1 MGKKENRP
9 DACTASGTAST
20 CDYDSTSVYAGQDMT
35 ENELIRTVTEDYLA
49 DIDVD
54 ICSAPEQVERE
65 LLQATNNAIE
75 AYNRGPRD
83 PSAPVGASLKDA
95 YPDQKTGDARL
106 RLRKHLDPYQIALIV
121 RELHHA
127 VGILWK
133 DAGDDGNFDIGVYQT
148 SGDNEGTYDVSED
161 GLTRLIRSYDSA
173 ITIRGVY
180 ETIAVLRSVCP
191 HVERCHDRD
200 LIAVNNGVY
209 DYGSKMLLGFDPEF
223 VFTGK
228 VRVDFVENA
237 PNPVIH
243 NDEDGTDWDVVSWM
257 GELSDDESIVRLLWQ
272 IVGAVI
278 RPGVSWNKSAWFYST
293 SGNNGKGTL
302 CSLMRNLLGRGS
314 WESISLKD
322 FSSPFMLEPLMRIS
336 AVITDENDTGT
347 FVDDAAALKSII
359 TGDPFQL
366 NRKFKEPRTVLFKGF
381 MVQCVNELP
390 RLRDRSES
398 MYRRL
403 LVVPFEKRF
412 EGNERKY
419 IKDDYLK
426 RKEVLEDAVTMIL
439 RSILHDSENLM
450 SLAVDAAA
458 YYEKNYRDTGYLDD
472 LEAKRREVEKSL
484 ANLVKVI
491 ESGLISET
499 VTERLVQLEEQ
510 KRALNEA
517 IEAENIRAALC
528 EDEHTIKAYFEKF
541 LHADFDNPE
550 TRDQVLEYFVD
561 KIYLTDDGLV
571 VTSWYSE
578 DRTEV
583 TWDMLYGEDGNP
595 FVKGEAVK
603 FDCFPF
609 GSTTLFRACLWQA
622 LFSYET
628 LLSYATL
635 WWHGSL
641 SNQVGRAKHAWRFRS
656 AELCRRV
663 RSDA

>member
-9 DACTASGTAST
+9 VACAASRTAST
-20 CDYDSTSVYAGQDMT
+20 ICDYDSTFVSAGQDMT

-49 DIDVD
+49 GIDMD
-54 ICSAPEQVERE
+54 DRSAPEQVERE
-65 LLQATNNAIE
+65 LLQATNNTIE
-75 AYNRGPRD
+75 AYNLGPRD
-83 PSAPVGASLKDA
+83 PSASVGAKQKDA
-95 YPDQKTGDARL
+95 YPDQKKGDARL
-106 RLRKHLDPYQIALIV
+106 RLRKHLDPYQIALVV

-133 DAGDDGNFDIGVYQT
+133 DAGDDGNFDIGIYQT
-148 SGDNEGTYDVSED
+148 SGDNEGTYDISED

-180 ETIAVLRSVCP
+180 ETIAVLRTICEVKA
-191 HVERCHDRD
+191 RIADRD
-200 LIAVNNGVY
+200 LVVVNNGVY
-209 DYGSKMLLGFDPEF
+209 DYGIKMLLGFDPDF
-223 VFTGK
+223 VFTSK

-243 NDEDGTDWDVVSWM
+243 NDADGTDWDVVSWM
-257 GELSDDESIVRLLWQ
+257 GELSDDESIVQLLWQ

-322 FSSPFMLEPLMRIS
+322 LSSPFMLEPLMRIS
-336 AVITDENDTGT
+336 VVITDENDTGT

-359 TGDPFQL
+359 TGNPFQL

-426 RKEVLEDAVTMIL
+426 RKEVLEYVLYHLLAETDYYELDEPQACAALLNEFREVNDPVRQFLGDVLPEASWDILSWQFVHDLYRHWFQRNIPSGRPESRKALIADVKRLLAEYEVTEWMNKAYRGSDQGRICMPDL
-439 RSILHDSENLM
+439 PVRVRGLVRTVPLGSGGSNKTDSE
-450 SLAVDAAA
+450 D
-458 YYEKNYRDTGYLDD
+458 K
-472 LEAKRREVEKSL
+472 
-484 ANLVKVI
+484 
-491 ESGLISET
+491 
-499 VTERLVQLEEQ
+499 
-510 KRALNEA
+510 
-517 IEAENIRAALC
+517 
-528 EDEHTIKAYFEKF
+528 ED
-541 LHADFDNPE
+541 
-550 TRDQVLEYFVD
+550 
-561 KIYLTDDGLV
+561 
-571 VTSWYSE
+571 
-578 DRTEV
+578 
-583 TWDMLYGEDGNP
+583 
-595 FVKGEAVK
+595 
-603 FDCFPF
+603 
-609 GSTTLFRACLWQA
+609 
-622 LFSYET
+622 
-628 LLSYATL
+628 
-635 WWHGSL
+635 
-641 SNQVGRAKHAWRFRS
+641 
-656 AELCRRV
+656 
-663 RSDA
+663 

>member
-9 DACTASGTAST
+9 VACAASGTAST
-20 CDYDSTSVYAGQDMT
+20 CDYDSTFVSAGQDMT

-49 DIDVD
+49 GIDMD
-54 ICSAPEQVERE
+54 DRPAPEDVERE

-75 AYNRGPRD
+75 AYNLGPRD
-83 PSAPVGASLKDA
+83 PSVPPGGKLKDM
-95 YPDQKTGDARL
+95 YPDQKKGEARL
-106 RLRKHLDPYQIALIV
+106 RLRKHLDPFQIALVV

-127 VGILWK
+127 VGVLWK

-180 ETIAVLRSVCP
+180 ETIAVLRTICEVKA
-191 HVERCHDRD
+191 RTADRD
-200 LIAVNNGVY
+200 LVVVNNGVY
-209 DYGSKMLLGFDPEF
+209 DYGNKMLLGFDPDF
-223 VFTGK
+223 VFTSK

-243 NDEDGTDWDVVSWM
+243 NDADGTDWDVVSWM
-257 GELSDDESIVRLLWQ
+257 GELSDDEGIVRLLWQ

-426 RKEVLEDAVTMIL
+426 RKD
-439 RSILHDSENLM
+439 
-450 SLAVDAAA
+450 
-458 YYEKNYRDTGYLDD
+458 
-472 LEAKRREVEKSL
+472 
-484 ANLVKVI
+484 
-491 ESGLISET
+491 
-499 VTERLVQLEEQ
+499 
-510 KRALNEA
+510 
-517 IEAENIRAALC
+517 
-528 EDEHTIKAYFEKF
+528 
-541 LHADFDNPE
+541 
-550 TRDQVLEYFVD
+550 VLEYVLY
-561 KIYLTDDGLV
+561 KLLATTDYYELDVPQTCIDMLEEFKLENDPV
-571 VTSWYSE
+571 RQFAE
-578 DRTEV
+578 EV
-583 TWDMLYGEDGNP
+583 FAEATWDLLPY
-595 FVKGEAVK
+595 K
-603 FDCFPF
+603 FMYDCYRHWFQRNVPS
-609 GSTTLFRACLWQA
+609 GRP
-622 LFSYET
+622 
-628 LLSYATL
+628 
-635 WWHGSL
+635 
-641 SNQVGRAKHAWRFRS
+641 VGRNAFLKSLKGLA
-656 AELCRRV
+656 AEYGWLAQDKV
-663 RSDA
+663 RSDGRMDKPEPLILEYDVREWMNSGYTGSDPGRKCMPDLAESYRGFVRVSTAGSGDSEETDSEDKED

>member
-1 MGKKENRP
+1 MGATQKE
-9 DACTASGTAST
+9 
-20 CDYDSTSVYAGQDMT
+20 
-35 ENELIRTVTEDYLA
+35 
-49 DIDVD
+49 
-54 ICSAPEQVERE
+54 
-65 LLQATNNAIE
+65 
-75 AYNRGPRD
+75 
-83 PSAPVGASLKDA
+83 A
-95 YPDQKTGDARL
+95 YPDQKMGDARL
-106 RLRKHLDPYQIALIV
+106 RLRKHLDPYQIALVV

-243 NDEDGTDWDVVSWM
+243 NDE
-257 GELSDDESIVRLLWQ
+257 
-272 IVGAVI
+272 
-278 RPGVSWNKSAWFYST
+278 
-293 SGNNGKGTL
+293 
-302 CSLMRNLLGRGS
+302 
-314 WESISLKD
+314 
-322 FSSPFMLEPLMRIS
+322 
-336 AVITDENDTGT
+336 NDTGT

-381 MVQCVNELP
+381 VVQCVNELP

-426 RKEVLEDAVTMIL
+426 RKEVLEYVLYHLLAETDYYELDEPQACTALLDEFREVNDPVRQFLGDVLPEASWDILSWQFVHDLYRHWFQRNIPSGRPESRKALIADIKRLLPEWHEWSYTDNPVFVPDEMRAQPEPLIAEYEVTEWMNKAYRGSDQGRVCMPDL
-439 RSILHDSENLM
+439 PARVRGPMRTVPLGSGGSNETDSE
-450 SLAVDAAA
+450 D
-458 YYEKNYRDTGYLDD
+458 K
-472 LEAKRREVEKSL
+472 
-484 ANLVKVI
+484 
-491 ESGLISET
+491 
-499 VTERLVQLEEQ
+499 
-510 KRALNEA
+510 
-517 IEAENIRAALC
+517 
-528 EDEHTIKAYFEKF
+528 ED
-541 LHADFDNPE
+541 
-550 TRDQVLEYFVD
+550 
-561 KIYLTDDGLV
+561 
-571 VTSWYSE
+571 
-578 DRTEV
+578 
-583 TWDMLYGEDGNP
+583 
-595 FVKGEAVK
+595 
-603 FDCFPF
+603 
-609 GSTTLFRACLWQA
+609 
-622 LFSYET
+622 
-628 LLSYATL
+628 
-635 WWHGSL
+635 
-641 SNQVGRAKHAWRFRS
+641 
-656 AELCRRV
+656 
-663 RSDA
+663 

>member
-20 CDYDSTSVYAGQDMT
+20 ICDYDSTSVFAGQDMT

-49 DIDVD
+49 GIDVD
-54 ICSAPEQVERE
+54 IRPAPEQVERE

-75 AYNRGPRD
+75 AYNLGPRD
-83 PSAPVGASLKDA
+83 PDAPVGAPLKDA
-95 YPDQKTGDARL
+95 YPDQKKGDARL
-106 RLRKHLDPYQIALIV
+106 RLRKHLDPYQIALVV

-173 ITIRGVY
+173 ITIRGVC
-180 ETIAVLRSVCP
+180 ETIAVLRTICEVKA
-191 HVERCHDRD
+191 RTADRD
-200 LIAVNNGVY
+200 LVAVNNGVY
-209 DYGSKMLLGFDPEF
+209 DYGNKMLLGFDPDF

-347 FVDDAAALKSII
+347 FVDDVAALKSII

-426 RKEVLEDAVTMIL
+426 RKEVLEYVLYHLLAETDYYELDEPQACTALLDEFREVNDPVRQFLGDVLPEASWDILSWQFVHDLYRHWFQRNIPSGRPESRKALIADIKRLLPEWHEWSYADNPVFVPDEMRAQPEPLIAEYEVTEWMNKAYRGSDQGRICMPDL
-439 RSILHDSENLM
+439 PARVRGLVRTVPLGSGGSNNTDSE
-450 SLAVDAAA
+450 D
-458 YYEKNYRDTGYLDD
+458 K
-472 LEAKRREVEKSL
+472 
-484 ANLVKVI
+484 
-491 ESGLISET
+491 
-499 VTERLVQLEEQ
+499 EE
-510 KRALNEA
+510 
-517 IEAENIRAALC
+517 
-528 EDEHTIKAYFEKF
+528 
-541 LHADFDNPE
+541 
-550 TRDQVLEYFVD
+550 
-561 KIYLTDDGLV
+561 
-571 VTSWYSE
+571 
-578 DRTEV
+578 
-583 TWDMLYGEDGNP
+583 
-595 FVKGEAVK
+595 
-603 FDCFPF
+603 
-609 GSTTLFRACLWQA
+609 
-622 LFSYET
+622 
-628 LLSYATL
+628 
-635 WWHGSL
+635 
-641 SNQVGRAKHAWRFRS
+641 
-656 AELCRRV
+656 
-663 RSDA
+663 

>member
-9 DACTASGTAST
+9 VACAASRTAST
-20 CDYDSTSVYAGQDMT
+20 ICDYDSTFVSAGQDMT

-49 DIDVD
+49 GIDMD
-54 ICSAPEQVERE
+54 DRSAPEQVERE
-65 LLQATNNAIE
+65 LLQATNNTIE
-75 AYNRGPRD
+75 AYNLGPRD
-83 PSAPVGASLKDA
+83 PSASVGAKQKDA
-95 YPDQKTGDARL
+95 YPDQKKGDARL
-106 RLRKHLDPYQIALIV
+106 RLRKHLDPYQIALVV

-133 DAGDDGNFDIGVYQT
+133 DAGDDGNFDIGIYQT
-148 SGDNEGTYDVSED
+148 SGDNEGTYDISED

-180 ETIAVLRSVCP
+180 ETIAVLRTICEVKA
-191 HVERCHDRD
+191 RIADRD
-200 LIAVNNGVY
+200 LVVVNNGVY
-209 DYGSKMLLGFDPEF
+209 DYGIKMLLGFDPDF
-223 VFTGK
+223 VFTSK

-243 NDEDGTDWDVVSWM
+243 NDADGTDWDVVSWM
-257 GELSDDESIVRLLWQ
+257 GELSDDESIVQLLWQ

-322 FSSPFMLEPLMRIS
+322 LSSPFMLEPLMRIS
-336 AVITDENDTGT
+336 VVITDENDTGT

-359 TGDPFQL
+359 TGNPFQL

-426 RKEVLEDAVTMIL
+426 RKEVLEYVLYHLLAETDYYELDEPQACAALLNEFREVNDPVRQFLGDVLPEASWDILSWQFVHDLYRHWFQRNIPSGRPESRKALIADVKRLLAEYEVTEWMNKAYRGSDQGRICMPDL
-439 RSILHDSENLM
+439 PVRVRGLVRTVPLGSGGSNETDSE
-450 SLAVDAAA
+450 D
-458 YYEKNYRDTGYLDD
+458 K
-472 LEAKRREVEKSL
+472 
-484 ANLVKVI
+484 
-491 ESGLISET
+491 
-499 VTERLVQLEEQ
+499 
-510 KRALNEA
+510 
-517 IEAENIRAALC
+517 
-528 EDEHTIKAYFEKF
+528 ED
-541 LHADFDNPE
+541 
-550 TRDQVLEYFVD
+550 
-561 KIYLTDDGLV
+561 
-571 VTSWYSE
+571 
-578 DRTEV
+578 
-583 TWDMLYGEDGNP
+583 
-595 FVKGEAVK
+595 
-603 FDCFPF
+603 
-609 GSTTLFRACLWQA
+609 
-622 LFSYET
+622 
-628 LLSYATL
+628 
-635 WWHGSL
+635 
-641 SNQVGRAKHAWRFRS
+641 
-656 AELCRRV
+656 
-663 RSDA
+663 

>member
-20 CDYDSTSVYAGQDMT
+20 CDYDSTFVSAGQDMT
-35 ENELIRTVTEDYLA
+35 ENELIRKVTEEYLA
-49 DIDVD
+49 GIDADIRP
-54 ICSAPEQVERE
+54 APEQVERE

-75 AYNRGPRD
+75 AYNLGPRD
-83 PSAPVGASLKDA
+83 PSAPVGATQKEA
-95 YPDQKTGDARL
+95 YPDQKMGEARL
-106 RLRKHLDPYQIALIV
+106 RLRKHLDPYQIALVV

-228 VRVDFVENA
+228 VRVDFVNNA
-237 PNPVIH
+237 KNPVIH

-426 RKEVLEDAVTMIL
+426 RKEVLEYVL
-439 RSILHDSENLM
+439 YKL
-450 SLAVDAAA
+450 LAKTD
-458 YYEKNYRDTGYLDD
+458 YYELDVPQACVDMLEEFKLENDPVRQFAEEVFAEATWDLLPYKFMYDCYRHWFQRNVPSGRPVGRNAFL
-472 LEAKRREVEKSL
+472 KSL
-484 ANLVKVI
+484 K
-491 ESGLISET
+491 GL
-499 VTERLVQLEEQ
+499 
-510 KRALNEA
+510 
-517 IEAENIRAALC
+517 
-528 EDEHTIKAYFEKF
+528 
-541 LHADFDNPE
+541 
-550 TRDQVLEYFVD
+550 
-561 KIYLTDDGLV
+561 
-571 VTSWYSE
+571 
-578 DRTEV
+578 
-583 TWDMLYGEDGNP
+583 
-595 FVKGEAVK
+595 
-603 FDCFPF
+603 
-609 GSTTLFRACLWQA
+609 
-622 LFSYET
+622 
-628 LLSYATL
+628 
-635 WWHGSL
+635 
-641 SNQVGRAKHAWRFRS
+641 S
-656 AELCRRV
+656 AEYGWLAQDKV
-663 RSDA
+663 RSDGRMDKPEPLILEYDVREWMNSGYTGSDPGRKCMPDLAESYRGFVRVSTAGSGDSEETDSEDKEE

>member
-20 CDYDSTSVYAGQDMT
+20 ICDYDSTFVSAGQDMT
-35 ENELIRTVTEDYLA
+35 ENELIRKVTEDYLA
-49 DIDVD
+49 GIDVD
-54 ICSAPEQVERE
+54 IRPAPEQVERE
-65 LLQATNNAIE
+65 LLPATNTAIA
-75 AYNRGPRD
+75 AYNLGPRD
-83 PSAPVGASLKDA
+83 PSAPVGAKQQDA
-95 YPDQKTGDARL
+95 YPDQKKGDARL
-106 RLRKHLDPYQIALIV
+106 RLRKHLDPYQIALVV

-180 ETIAVLRSVCP
+180 ETIAVLRTICEVKA
-191 HVERCHDRD
+191 RTADRD
-200 LIAVNNGVY
+200 LVVVNNGVY
-209 DYGSKMLLGFDPEF
+209 DYGNKMLLGFDPDF

-278 RPGVSWNKSAWFYST
+278 CPGVSWNKSAWFYST

-347 FVDDAAALKSII
+347 FVDGAAALKSII

-426 RKEVLEDAVTMIL
+426 RKEVLEYVLYHLLAETDYYELDEPQACTALLDEFREVNDPVRQFLGDVLPEASWDIL
-439 RSILHDSENLM
+439 SWQFLHDLYRHWFQRNIPSGRPESRKALIADIKRLLPEWHEWSYTDNPVFVPDEMRAQPEPLI
-450 SLAVDAAA
+450 AE
-458 YYEKNYRDTGYLDD
+458 YE
-472 LEAKRREVEKSL
+472 
-484 ANLVKVI
+484 
-491 ESGLISET
+491 
-499 VTERLVQLEEQ
+499 VTEWM
-510 KRALNEA
+510 N
-517 IEAENIRAALC
+517 
-528 EDEHTIKAYFEKF
+528 KAY
-541 LHADFDNPE
+541 
-550 TRDQVLEYFVD
+550 RGSDQGRVCMPDLPVRVR
-561 KIYLTDDGLV
+561 GLV
-571 VTSWYSE
+571 RTVPLGSGGSNETDSE
-578 DRTEV
+578 DK
-583 TWDMLYGEDGNP
+583 ED
-595 FVKGEAVK
+595 
-603 FDCFPF
+603 
-609 GSTTLFRACLWQA
+609 
-622 LFSYET
+622 
-628 LLSYATL
+628 
-635 WWHGSL
+635 
-641 SNQVGRAKHAWRFRS
+641 
-656 AELCRRV
+656 
-663 RSDA
+663 

>member
-35 ENELIRTVTEDYLA
+35 ENELIRTVTEKYLA
-49 DIDVD
+49 GIDVD
-54 ICSAPEQVERE
+54 ICPAPEQVERE

-75 AYNRGPRD
+75 EYNRGPRD
-83 PSAPVGASLKDA
+83 PNAPVGASLKDA
-95 YPDQKTGDARL
+95 YPDQKPPGDARL

-426 RKEVLEDAVTMIL
+426 RKEVLEYVLYHLLAETDYYELDEPQACTALLDEFREVNDPVRQFLGDVLPEASWDILSWQFVHDLYRHWFQRNIPSGRPESRKALIADIKRLLPEWHEWSYTDNPVFVPDEMRAQPEPLIAEYEVTEWMNKAYRGSDQGRVCMPDL
-439 RSILHDSENLM
+439 PARVRGLVRTVPLGSGGNDKSDSE
-450 SLAVDAAA
+450 D
-458 YYEKNYRDTGYLDD
+458 K
-472 LEAKRREVEKSL
+472 
-484 ANLVKVI
+484 
-491 ESGLISET
+491 
-499 VTERLVQLEEQ
+499 
-510 KRALNEA
+510 
-517 IEAENIRAALC
+517 
-528 EDEHTIKAYFEKF
+528 ED
-541 LHADFDNPE
+541 
-550 TRDQVLEYFVD
+550 
-561 KIYLTDDGLV
+561 
-571 VTSWYSE
+571 
-578 DRTEV
+578 
-583 TWDMLYGEDGNP
+583 
-595 FVKGEAVK
+595 
-603 FDCFPF
+603 
-609 GSTTLFRACLWQA
+609 
-622 LFSYET
+622 
-628 LLSYATL
+628 
-635 WWHGSL
+635 
-641 SNQVGRAKHAWRFRS
+641 
-656 AELCRRV
+656 
-663 RSDA
+663 

>member
-1 MGKKENRP
+1 
-9 DACTASGTAST
+9 
-20 CDYDSTSVYAGQDMT
+20 
-35 ENELIRTVTEDYLA
+35 
-49 DIDVD
+49 
-54 ICSAPEQVERE
+54 
-65 LLQATNNAIE
+65 
-75 AYNRGPRD
+75 
-83 PSAPVGASLKDA
+83 
-95 YPDQKTGDARL
+95 GDARL

-398 MYRRL
+398 M
-403 LVVPFEKRF
+403 
-412 EGNERKY
+412 
-419 IKDDYLK
+419 
-426 RKEVLEDAVTMIL
+426 
-439 RSILHDSENLM
+439 
-450 SLAVDAAA
+450 
-458 YYEKNYRDTGYLDD
+458 
-472 LEAKRREVEKSL
+472 
-484 ANLVKVI
+484 
-491 ESGLISET
+491 
-499 VTERLVQLEEQ
+499 
-510 KRALNEA
+510 
-517 IEAENIRAALC
+517 
-528 EDEHTIKAYFEKF
+528 
-541 LHADFDNPE
+541 
-550 TRDQVLEYFVD
+550 
-561 KIYLTDDGLV
+561 
-571 VTSWYSE
+571 
-578 DRTEV
+578 
-583 TWDMLYGEDGNP
+583 
-595 FVKGEAVK
+595 
-603 FDCFPF
+603 
-609 GSTTLFRACLWQA
+609 
-622 LFSYET
+622 
-628 LLSYATL
+628 
-635 WWHGSL
+635 
-641 SNQVGRAKHAWRFRS
+641 
-656 AELCRRV
+656 
-663 RSDA
+663 